1 MVFHTYRHSSV
12 FSKTRHGEKL
22 RFPRITNHNSRI
34 TNHNSPPLLKSSAAD
49 ARLNRLNSTAPIRS
63 RAVEEGSFQVP
74 LWGVPFL
81 LLFLYVC
88 LFSGLSAFGL
98 VGPDEPRYAAIAR
111 SMAATG
117 DWVTPRLWGSP
128 WFEKPV
134 LYYWGAGIAMRIFGV
149 SEFAARLPS
158 AIAALLAVIAVS
170 WTALRSYGI
179 AAAWFSA
186 LMLPTSVALIAFAR
200 AASPDMLFAAFLTA
214 SMAVASEMLQKPR
227 PGNVLRVAFGFFLGA
242 AVLAKG
248 PAAVILAGGATLLWA
263 AMSRRWTA
271 PFRFLHPLIIA
282 VFCLTALPWYVL
294 CAMRNPD
301 FLHVFIWE
309 HNFQR
314 YLTPVFEHRQ
324 PFWFFGAVF
333 LVSIIPWLPF
343 LIATLGDSKVSL
355 ESKKWHDSPAL
366 FIGCWSLFTIVFFSL
381 SQSKL
386 PGYILPAIPPAIL
399 LLAASVANQ
408 VQHRTF
414 KLSVLIVSTGLLLP
428 LGLAVA
434 LALWNRAVN
443 VDALLRADVARS
455 LLPALIA
462 ALILSAL
469 ILGYALRGKR
479 SEAIFIAAGAI
490 ALLILFA
497 NRLILPIADTI
508 ISSRPAVFWML
519 QVHSVRAED
528 VAVYHLPRAYGYGLD
543 YYFNM
548 PLPDW
553 TPENSSAKI
562 VFCGATDLNSPE
574 LQSPRMQAK
583 FPATGDGKV
592 FFVIVNPGVTQ

>member
-1 MVFHTYRHSSV
+1 
-12 FSKTRHGEKL
+12 
-22 RFPRITNHNSRI
+22 
-34 TNHNSPPLLKSSAAD
+34 
-49 ARLNRLNSTAPIRS
+49 LNSNAPIRS
-63 RAVEEGSFQVP
+63 RASEEGSFQIP

-111 SMAATG
+111 AMAATG
-117 DWVTPRLWGSP
+117 DWITPRLWGSP

-134 LYYWGAGIAMRIFGV
+134 LYYWGAGIAMRIFGLG
-149 SEFAARLPS
+149 EFAARVPS
-158 AIAALLAVIAVS
+158 AMAALLAVIAVS

-179 AAAWFSA
+179 AAAWFSL

-200 AASPDMLFAAFLTA
+200 AASPDMLFAGFLTA
-214 SMAVASEMLQKPR
+214 AMAVASEMLQKSR
-227 PGNVLRVAFGFFLGA
+227 PGNASRIAFGFFLGA

-263 AMSRRWTA
+263 AFSRQWTA

-324 PFWFFGAVF
+324 PFWFFGVVF
-333 LVSIIPWLPF
+333 LISIIPWFPF
-343 LIATLGDSKVSL
+343 LISSIRDANKTFQSKNWS
-355 ESKKWHDSPAL
+355 DSPAL
-366 FIGCWSLFTIVFFSL
+366 FIGCWSLFTLVFFSL

-386 PGYILPAIPPAIL
+386 PGYILPAIPPAVL
-399 LLAASVANQ
+399 LLAAGAAKQ
-408 VQHRTF
+408 VRQKT
-414 KLSVLIVSTGLLLP
+414 SGLAACLGSIGLMFP
-428 LGLAVA
+428 LGMAIA
-434 LALWNRAVN
+434 RAVWDHAEN
-443 VDALLRADVARS
+443 IDTLLHADIARS
-455 LLPALIA
+455 LLSALIA
-462 ALILSAL
+462 ALVLSAL

-479 SEAIFIAAGAI
+479 NEAIFIAAGTV

-497 NRLILPIADTI
+497 NRLILPIADTV
-508 ISSRPAVFWML
+508 ISARPAAVWMMHG
-519 QVHSVRAED
+519 HSIRADD

-543 YYFNM
+543 YYFNTT
-548 PLPDW
+548 LPDW
-553 TPENSSAKI
+553 TPENTSARI
-562 VFCGATDLNSPE
+562 VFCGGAEFDALE

-592 FFVIVNPGVTQ
+592 FFVIVNSGKEQ